1 MASLLM
7 VAMRWLV
14 AVMLLCSHALTAEKG
29 GAVVV
34 PATGGVFDLRLPLA
48 GGIAGGFSNGILYPL
63 DTIKTMQQSDPS
75 IRGMK
80 AAVVKVYRSAD
91 SLRVLYSG
99 FWAAV
104 VGSVP
109 SSALYFGT
117 YETAKKVL
125 YSKVGGGAPNGVQRL
140 SRPFIHMLAA
150 ASGNVMSS
158 FVFVPKD
165 AIKQQ
170 LQAIKTGSIPSLT
183 GKLSSA
189 VSIADVLRSIVA
201 TKGTTRLVFT
211 MCSLPLLDTRALPP
225 HSLHPHTKRLEGVL
239 PQLQSNTHAQHPVGR
254 GASLPWTT
262 F

>member
-1 MASLLM
+1 M
-7 VAMRWLV
+7 VLAVAVRWLV
-14 AVMLLCSHALTAEKG
+14 VVTLLLCSRTLTAEKG

-34 PATGGVFDLRLPLA
+34 MPHSSMFDIRLPLA
-48 GGIAGGFSNGILYPL
+48 GGIAGGVSNGILYPL

-91 SLRVLYSG
+91 SLRTLYSG

-125 YSKVGGGAPNGVQRL
+125 YSRVGGGAPNGLQRL

-170 LQAIKTGSIPSLT
+170 LQVREMPRLEIPSSPPIQAALT
-183 GKLSSA
+183 
-189 VSIADVLRSIVA
+189 
-201 TKGTTRLVFT
+201 
-211 MCSLPLLDTRALPP
+211 CPLPLGLSLHQVRELARWQMIRDLSYRNSPPSPP
-225 HSLHPHTKRLEGVL
+225 HPSPLTPHPSPLT
-239 PQLQSNTHAQHPVGR
+239 PQYKMMSPSSYAL
-254 GASLPWTT
+254 L
-262 F
+262 

>member
-170 LQAIKTGSIPSLT
+170 LQAIKTGSIPSLK

-225 HSLHPHTKRLEGVL
+225 HSLHTQTKRLEGIL
-239 PQLQSNTHAQHPVGR
+239 P
-254 GASLPWTT
+254 
-262 F
+262 